1 MKILVTGANGL
12 LGQYLIRDL
21 AMAGYEVIA
30 AGKGDSRLPDYAGI
44 TYTYLPLDITDKKT
58 VHETIEKIQP
68 SVIIHAAAITQPD
81 ACELDKEACWNT
93 NVHATTYITEA
104 AHKAGSRLI
113 YVSTD
118 FVFDGE
124 DGPYKE
130 DDKPHAINYYGESKL
145 AAEQIV
151 QSLTA
156 EWAIVRTVLVYGNIL
171 AGTRSNV
178 VTWVKDNLDNKK
190 NIKVVND
197 QVRTPTYVED
207 LSKGIVLIVEKNGK
221 GIYHIS
227 GKEVFT
233 PYEMAV
239 QVADYFGLDKS
250 LMEKVDAAVF
260 TQPAKRPLKT
270 GFIIDKAEKE
280 LGYVPVTFKEGIRK
294 MFEEKV

>member
-21 AMAGYEVIA
+21 AMAGYKVIA
-30 AGKGDSRLPDYAGI
+30 AGKGNSRLPDYAGI
-44 TYTYLPLDITDKKT
+44 NYTYLPLDINDKET
-58 VHETIEKIQP
+58 VHEIIEKVQP

-81 ACELDKEACWNT
+81 ACELDKETCWNT
-93 NVHATTYITEA
+93 NVRATAYITEA
-104 AHKAGSRLI
+104 AEKVSGRLI
-113 YVSTD
+113 YISTD

-130 DDKPHAINYYGESKL
+130 EDKPHPVNYYGESKL

-151 QSLTA
+151 QSSTA

-178 VTWVKDNLDNKK
+178 VTWVKDNLESRK

-207 LSKGIVLIVEKNGK
+207 LSKGIVLIVQKNAK

-239 QVADYFGLDKS
+239 QVSDYFGLDKS

-280 LGYVPVTFKEGIRK
+280 LGYMPVPFKEGIRK
-294 MFEEKV
+294 MFEGKV

>member
-21 AMAGYEVIA
+21 AMAGYKVIA
-30 AGKGDSRLPDYAGI
+30 AGKGNSRLPDYAGI
-44 TYTYLPLDITDKKT
+44 TYTYLPLDINDKKV
-58 VHETIEKIQP
+58 VHEIIEKVQP

-81 ACELDKEACWNT
+81 ACELDKETCWNT
-93 NVHATTYITEA
+93 NVHATAYITEA
-104 AHKAGSRLI
+104 AEKASGRLI
-113 YVSTD
+113 YISTD

-130 DDKPHAINYYGESKL
+130 EDKPHPVNYYGESKL

-151 QSLTA
+151 QSSTV

-178 VTWVKDNLDNKK
+178 VTWVKDNLESRK

-207 LSKGIVLIVEKNGK
+207 LSKGIVLIVQKNAK

-250 LMEKVDAAVF
+250 LMEKVDAAIF
-260 TQPAKRPLKT
+260 TQPANRPLKT

-280 LGYVPVTFKEGIRK
+280 LGYMPVTFKEGIRK
-294 MFEEKV
+294 MFEGKV